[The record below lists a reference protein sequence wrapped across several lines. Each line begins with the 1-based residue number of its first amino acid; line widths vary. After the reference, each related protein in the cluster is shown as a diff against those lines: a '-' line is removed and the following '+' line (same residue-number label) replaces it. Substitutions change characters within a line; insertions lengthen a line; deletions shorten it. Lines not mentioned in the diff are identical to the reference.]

1 MSNVVIDARRY
12 GFYLVMSLLVCG
24 FLVSH
29 AEAGIPTSVQRG
41 EPTTISWVV
50 SGVAD
55 CQGGFVGLRYPDNS
69 PTETIYDDWNG
80 STRAANGSQT
90 FPQVLGDSSAS
101 FPQSYTFQCRHLAS
115 GVQDTAVLTV
125 TDCDPGDVWNTT
137 THTCAAASAPSVNA
151 GIDRGVTS
159 PPTSSVDISG
169 ATASDPDGIKS
180 TVWSFVSG
188 PGTPTISSGT
198 TRTPRFSGLTVAGT
212 YTFRLTVF
220 DTLDTKGEDDMI
232 VWVVNPP
239 PMASFT
245 SGATC
250 VIPAGMSSCTTPITF
265 TSAYTDPAGVE
276 LTDCSGAVIW
286 SAGSGAQTRTVS
298 IPHSGSC
305 YQIHKAPG
313 GVKLSTDLIGIAS
326 CDPDALQHRVVAD
339 ATVQRVTATDG
350 RHVLASAGTQADM

>member
-1 MSNVVIDARRY
+1 MFIGFGSVAQAAPIVGISATITRGDDA
-12 GFYLVMSLLVCG
+12 
-24 FLVSH
+24 
-29 AEAGIPTSVQRG
+29 
-41 EPTTISWVV
+41 TISWVQ
-50 SGVAD
+50 SG
-55 CQGGFVGLRYPDNS
+55 GSGFCSGDFDRSSNPAYPASAGDGVNAFWVTNHAGNNS
-69 PTETIYDDWNG
+69 VTRPYYGDPTE
-80 STRAANGSQT
+80 
-90 FPQVLGDSSAS
+90 S
-101 FPQSYTFQCRHLAS
+101 FPQKYTFTCT
-115 GVQDTAVLTV
+115 DTSVPTAIGEATI
-125 TDCDPGDVWNTT
+125 TINDCNPGDVWNTT
-137 THTCAAASAPSVNA
+137 THTCAAASAPTVNA

-239 PMASFT
+239 PTASFT

-250 VIPAGMSSCTTPITF
+250 VIPADMSSCTTPITF